1 MKEKAIKANIKRPFL
16 ILEISTLRI
25 AVSIGD
31 QKSIL
36 IKCHYMF
43 ILPGHPPIVS
53 IREAT

>member
-1 MKEKAIKANIKRPFL
+1 MKEKAIKANVKRPFL
-16 ILEISTLRI
+16 ILEISALQI

-31 QKSIL
+31 WKSIL